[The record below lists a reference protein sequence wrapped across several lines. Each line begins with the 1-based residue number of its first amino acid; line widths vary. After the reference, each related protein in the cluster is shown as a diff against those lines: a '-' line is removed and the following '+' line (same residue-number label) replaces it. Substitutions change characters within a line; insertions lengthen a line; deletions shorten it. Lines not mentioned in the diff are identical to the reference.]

1 MSPYLRVV
9 HYLNQFFGG
18 IGGEEKASVGPRVK
32 EESVALGRAIENI
45 LKERGKIVAT
55 VICGDN
61 YFAEQKKKALQE
73 VIDLIT
79 TYQPDIVIAGPA
91 FNAGR
96 YGIACGEICKEVE
109 AKLKVPAVTGMYE
122 ENPGVDIY
130 QKDIYIVKTAD
141 SAKDTEVV
149 ISRMVN
155 IALKLWAKDK
165 IGKPADEGYFPRGII
180 KNEPIENSAAERV
193 IDMLLAKIKGQPFET
208 ELELPKFDYVNPANA
223 IKNLSSVK
231 VALVTDGGLVL
242 KGNPD
247 KMESHKSTR
256 FCVYDIK
263 ELSSLSPQDFEANHM
278 GYDRV
283 FVNQDPNRLVPL
295 DVMRDLEKEK
305 VIGKLHNKIYSTAG
319 VGTSLY
325 NAKNIGQ
332 GIAQQLK
339 SDGVGAAILTS
350 T

>member
-1 MSPYLRVV
+1 MSSCLRVV
-9 HYLNQFFGG
+9 HYLNQFFAG
-18 IGGEEKASVGPRVK
+18 IGGEEKASVGPQVK
-32 EESVALGRAIENI
+32 EGSVGPGRAIENI
-45 LKERGKIVAT
+45 LKGRGEIIAT

-61 YFAEQKKKALQE
+61 YFADSTGKAVQE

-79 TYQPDIVIAGPA
+79 PYRPDIVIAGPA

-96 YGIACGEICKEVE
+96 YGVACGEICREVE
-109 AKLKVPAVTGMYE
+109 AQLKVPAVTGMYE
-122 ENPGVDIY
+122 ENPGVDMY
-130 QKDIYIVKTAD
+130 KKDIYIVKTAD
-141 SAKDTEVV
+141 SAKDMEVA
-149 ISRMVN
+149 ISQMVK

-165 IGKPADEGYFPRGII
+165 IAKPTDEGYFPRGII
-180 KNEPIENSAAERV
+180 RNEQTEKSAAERV
-193 IDMLLAKIKGQPFET
+193 IDMVLAKIKGQPFET
-208 ELELPKFDYVNPANA
+208 ELELPKFDYVTPANA
-223 IKNLSSVK
+223 IKDLSSAK

-256 FCVYDIK
+256 FGVYNI
-263 ELSSLSPQDFEANHM
+263 EGLFSLSSQDFEANHI
-278 GYDRV
+278 GYDKV

-319 VGTSLY
+319 IGTSLA

-339 SDGVGAAILTS
+339 SEGVDAVILTS